1 MEERGRSSAG
11 RRESASS
18 AWVMVVVM
26 ISSALCMS
34 VSLAAATQ
42 PNGHHTLFVTLPT
55 PVEAVPTFHTVYD
68 LQEDQEM
75 TTDNPITSPVS
86 REGHG
91 AARSALLR
99 LPPKETKMVFL
110 ADDFEAASL
119 IPDLMTSVS
128 ERSGGLDDQA
138 LFPNTRSRPKNT
150 AATTTTATDHDLRG
164 PLDTTG
170 RSGGVLEEYLD
181 RSRGSESRNDIQTDL
196 EVGSRHNPG
205 LYRPSPYGLLPPR
218 QPPRP
223 RPAHFLPPGASII
236 DKEDPFFS
244 LYSTR
249 PGVLKRPH
257 HNMTRV
263 LNIEAECQDDFM
275 RIHVQFNGSFSGLIY
290 SSGYAYDGDCI
301 YVNGS
306 GRHSYDFFIQL
317 NRCGTLS
324 GNEKGREDIRGRTPS
339 KNMMWNTLTVQ
350 YNPLIE
356 EVWDEHFKVTC
367 EYGYDFWKTVTF
379 PFLDVEVQTGNPVV
393 FTLTPPECH
402 MEIRYGIGTTG
413 SRVTGPV
420 RVGDPLTLVIYMR
433 SEFEGFDIVV
443 SDCYAHNGGNKRIA
457 LIDHYGCPLDESL
470 ISHFEGARTAE
481 GVYETQ
487 VYAFMKTF
495 RFTGSPALYIEC
507 DVRMCHGDCPTQ
519 PCHWRST
526 KKQRRSVEK
535 EDLGGAHTNV
545 SESLSLFQSIQVV
558 RDTDNENVCL
568 KNGTFSALAGMVAV
582 VVGILTA
589 ACGVLCIRLR
599 RAQKQEEAPAA
610 PTTPFV
616 SAHYRSDFVPPTK
629 RRLE

>member
-1 MEERGRSSAG
+1 MFSKKC
-11 RRESASS
+11 
-18 AWVMVVVM
+18 VVPQAVCRC
-26 ISSALCMS
+26 L
-34 VSLAAATQ
+34 LPAAAS
-42 PNGHHTLFVTLPT
+42 PSSGHHTLFVTLPT
-55 PVEAVPTFHTVYD
+55 IPEAAPTLQPGAD
-68 LQEDQEM
+68 LQEGQD
-75 TTDNPITSPVS
+75 TTTGVPVTLPPSGEPRSSP
-86 REGHG
+86 
-91 AARSALLR
+91 LR
-99 LPPKETKMVFL
+99 LPPKDTKMSFL
-110 ADDFEAASL
+110 ADDFAAASRAAEL
-119 IPDLMTSVS
+119 QTSGS
-128 ERSGGLDDQA
+128 DRSGGLDDQA
-138 LFPNTRSRPKNT
+138 LFPNTRSRPRNPQ
-150 AATTTTATDHDLRG
+150 AARVPT
-164 PLDTTG
+164 DTTG
-170 RSGGVLEEYLD
+170 RNAGGGKDYLD
-181 RSRGSESRNDIQTDL
+181 LALDSESSPDPQEDL
-196 EVGSRHNPG
+196 KVGSRHHTG
-205 LYRPSPYGLLPPR
+205 FHRPSLYSHLPPR
-218 QPPRP
+218 QPSRTRP
-223 RPAHFLPPGASII
+223 SNFLPPGASVI
-236 DKEDPFFS
+236 DKDPLYS
-244 LYSTR
+244 LYSGLR
-249 PGVLKRPH
+249 PGVLKRPYL
-257 HNMTRV
+257 NMTRV

-275 RIHVQFNGSFSGLIY
+275 RIHVQFNGSFSGLVY
-290 SSGYAYDGDCI
+290 SLGYAYDGDCI

-306 GRHSYDFFIQL
+306 GRHAYDFFIQL

-413 SRVTGPV
+413 NRVTGPV

-470 ISHFEGARTAE
+470 ISHFEGTRTSE
-481 GVYETQ
+481 GMFETQ

-519 PCHWRST
+519 PCHWRSP
-526 KKQRRSVEK
+526 KKQKRSLLE
-535 EDLGGAHTNV
+535 EQRESNPANI

-558 RDTDNENVCL
+558 RDDQLLRPALRDSQSEDVCL
-568 KNGTFSALAGMVAV
+568 KSGTFSALAGMVAV

-589 ACGVLCIRLR
+589 ASGILCIRLR
-599 RAQKQEEAPAA
+599 RAQKPEEVPAPS
-610 PTTPFV
+610 TPFV
-616 SAHYRSDFVPPTK
+616 NHYKSDFVPSSK

>member
-1 MEERGRSSAG
+1 MEA
-11 RRESASS
+11 
-18 AWVMVVVM
+18 V
-26 ISSALCMS
+26 SALCLCTS
-34 VSLAAATQ
+34 VVTTPTS
-42 PNGHHTLFVTLPT
+42 NHHTLFVTLPT
-55 PVEAVPTFHTVYD
+55 PEDAVSTIQPGHDQDD
-68 LQEDQEM
+68 LDV
-75 TTDNPITSPVS
+75 TTDLPITSPLPH
-86 REGHG
+86 EGHNEP
-91 AARSALLR
+91 RSALLR
-99 LPPKETKMVFL
+99 FPQETKMVFL
-110 ADDFEAASL
+110 ADDFEAASRFPEL
-119 IPDLMTSVS
+119 QARVPD
-128 ERSGGLDDQA
+128 RSGGLDEQA
-138 LFPNTRSRPKNT
+138 LFPNTRSRPKT
-150 AATTTTATDHDLRG
+150 SDQATPRDI
-164 PLDTTG
+164 LDTTG
-170 RSGGVLEEYLD
+170 RNAGSTKDYLD
-181 RSRGSESRNDIQTDL
+181 LSLGAESRPDLQTDI
-196 EVGSRHNPG
+196 EVGHVGSRHNPG
-205 LYRPSPYGLLPPR
+205 YYRPSLYNH
-218 QPPRP
+218 QPRP
-223 RPAHFLPPGASII
+223 RPGHHQFPVASVI
-236 DKEDPFFS
+236 DKDP
-244 LYSTR
+244 LYNIYSR
-249 PGVLKRPH
+249 PGVLKKPY

-263 LNIEAECQDDFM
+263 LNIDAECQDDFM

-290 SSGYAYDGDCI
+290 SLGYAYDGDCI

-306 GRHSYDFFIQL
+306 GRLVYDFFIQL

-413 SRVTGPV
+413 KRVTGPV

-470 ISHFEGARTAE
+470 ISHFEGTRTSE
-481 GVYETQ
+481 GLYETQ

-519 PCHWRST
+519 PCHWRSA
-526 KKQRRSVEK
+526 KKQKRSVQ
-535 EDLGGAHTNV
+535 EDDKKISPANV

-558 RDTDNENVCL
+558 RDDQLLRPALRETDTENVCL
-568 KNGTFSALAGMVAV
+568 KSGTFSALAGMVAV

-589 ACGVLCIRLR
+589 ACSILCLRLR
-599 RAQKQEEAPAA
+599 TAHKQDD
-610 PTTPFV
+610 PTPPLSTPFA
-616 SAHYRSDFVPPTK
+616 SHYKSDYVPPTK